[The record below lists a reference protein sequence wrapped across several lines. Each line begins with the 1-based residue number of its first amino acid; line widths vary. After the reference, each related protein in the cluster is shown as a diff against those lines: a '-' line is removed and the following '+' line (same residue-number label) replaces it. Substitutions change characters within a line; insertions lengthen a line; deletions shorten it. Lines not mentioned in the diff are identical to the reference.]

1 MEAGYL
7 VVARFAKPHGL
18 KGEAIVFV
26 LTDRPEEIFVPGR
39 ALTPLDDAG
48 RPLGPALTLERA
60 RPYHRRWLL
69 KFTGLDARSA
79 LEGWPTQR
87 AFGVPAATIADD
99 SDTRLY
105 EHEVPGATVV
115 VDGQVVGTAREL
127 LPVPGGQVLVLER
140 EGREVLVPFR
150 PPILVRTDRT
160 RREIEIDPPPG
171 LLEP

>member
-7 VVARFAKPHGL
+7 LVARFAKPHGL
-18 KGEAIVFV
+18 KGEAVVFV
-26 LTDRPEEIFVPGR
+26 LTDRPAEIFVPGR
-39 ALTPLDDAG
+39 VLTPVDEAG

-69 KFTGLDARSA
+69 KFAGLDERSA
-79 LEGWPTQR
+79 LDGWPTQR
-87 AFGVPAATIADD
+87 AFGVPAATIADA

-105 EHEVPGATVV
+105 EYEVPGATVLA
-115 VDGQVVGTAREL
+115 DGQVVGTARGL
-127 LPVPGGQVLVLER
+127 LPVPGGQVLVMER